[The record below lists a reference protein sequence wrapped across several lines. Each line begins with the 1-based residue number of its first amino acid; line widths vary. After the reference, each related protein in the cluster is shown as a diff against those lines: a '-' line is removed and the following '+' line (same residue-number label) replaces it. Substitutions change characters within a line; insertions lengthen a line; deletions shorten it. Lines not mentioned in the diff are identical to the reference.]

1 MELKDVYELWDRF
14 DSSKATLIELE
25 LKGDHL
31 KLVSGMREDV
41 SENYAKNTDTNV
53 GANIGTNIATNVGAS
68 VGANIGS
75 SVDAG
80 ADEKISEKT
89 LGTSVKAPLVG
100 TFYAAPSPD
109 EEPFVTVGK
118 TVKKG
123 DVVGIIEAMKLM
135 NEVVAPVDGKVTKIE
150 AKDGCMVQYEQT
162 ILVIE

>member
-31 KLVSGMREDV
+31 KLVKGVADSEVLGASSITERTSYKKAVANDIEEV
-41 SENYAKNTDTNV
+41 SENANENTAKKVSVN
-53 GANIGTNIATNVGAS
+53 AEGTP
-68 VGANIGS
+68 
-75 SVDAG
+75 
-80 ADEKISEKT
+80 
-89 LGTSVKAPLVG
+89 VKAPLVG
-100 TFYAAPSPD
+100 TFYASPSPD

-118 TVKKG
+118 MVKKG